1 MIDYKLMHE
10 KMIRFI
16 KENTQGF
23 NGVVLGL
30 SGGLDSAVVLKLL
43 CDANVKVNALLLPTK
58 GSNLKNIEDAKNL
71 CNMLDVYY
79 EIIYID
85 DILQSF
91 KKITQATGLREY
103 NLCSR
108 IRMSILYDYSAK
120 NGFLVAGTTNKSE
133 RMLGYGTIYGD
144 LACAFN
150 PIGDV
155 YKSDLFDFARF
166 LNIPS
171 EIIEK
176 KPSAD
181 FYEGQSDE
189 GDLGYTYFEIDECLK
204 GNVKDKVLKDFIEK
218 RVASNLFKQKMP
230 KILDFNDIY

>member
-1 MIDYKLMHE
+1 MMDFNLIYE
-10 KMIRFI
+10 KMIDFI
-16 KENTQGF
+16 KESVSGF
-23 NGVVLGL
+23 DGAIIGL

-43 CDANVKVNALLLPTK
+43 CDAKITTKALLLPTK
-58 GSNLKNIEDAKNL
+58 NSNPKNIQDAKKL
-71 CNMLDVYY
+71 CDILNVSY
-79 EIIYID
+79 EILYID
-85 DILQSF
+85 EILQSF
-91 KKITQATGLREY
+91 KNLTKASELREY
-103 NLCSR
+103 NLCAR

-120 NGFLVAGTTNKSE
+120 YGFLVAGTTNKSE

-150 PIGDV
+150 PIGDI

-166 LNIPS
+166 LNIPN

-189 GDLGYTYFEIDECLK
+189 DDLGYSYFELDECLK
-204 GNVKDKVLKDFIEK
+204 GNSKDTYLINYVENKIKH
-218 RVASNLFKQKMP
+218 NLFKQKMP
-230 KILDFNDIY
+230 KILYF